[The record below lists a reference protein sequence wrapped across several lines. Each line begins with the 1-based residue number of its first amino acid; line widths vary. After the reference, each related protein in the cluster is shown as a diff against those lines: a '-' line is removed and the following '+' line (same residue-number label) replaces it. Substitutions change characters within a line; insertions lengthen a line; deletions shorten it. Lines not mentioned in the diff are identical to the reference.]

1 MTHWIVLTEASSFA
15 ESVCRATLTIVV
27 SKTTAMPPTM
37 RIRAVLTTAGSSFSA
52 AGFAGVA
59 ATPLSSI
66 RYELFSY

>member
-1 MTHWIVLTEASSFA
+1 MLTHWIVVTGVSSFT

-27 SKTTAMPPTM
+27 SKMTAIPPTT

-59 ATPLSSI
+59 AMPTPPS
-66 RYELFSY
+66 

>member
-1 MTHWIVLTEASSFA
+1 MVTHWIVVTGVSSFA

-27 SKTTAMPPTM
+27 SKMTAIAPTM

-59 ATPLSSI
+59 ATPTLRS
-66 RYELFSY
+66 